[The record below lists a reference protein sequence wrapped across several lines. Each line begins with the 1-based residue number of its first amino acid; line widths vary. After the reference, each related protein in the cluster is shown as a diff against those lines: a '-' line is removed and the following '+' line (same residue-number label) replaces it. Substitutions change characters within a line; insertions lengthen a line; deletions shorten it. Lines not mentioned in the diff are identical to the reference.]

1 MGQVSTTSLRPLQLL
16 AFSSPG
22 LEYDPVAISP
32 RVFGNG
38 AFLQATSSTT
48 FVVPVGVTSLRIRV
62 VGGGG
67 GGQQS
72 GGSGGRGGGGG
83 GYAHGVFSVSPGASY
98 ALTVGAAG
106 GVNASGGTTSF
117 GALISATGG
126 AGGSSGGAGGTGTGG
141 TVQYT
146 GGTGGPTGDGNN
158 GGGGAGAASHLG
170 NGGNGG
176 AGNNGRRGGGVKSAG
191 NSLFAGDAFFGLGIN
206 AAGTTSVL
214 PDPVVFTARFN
225 FDIFL
230 GTQTTTASAECAQGA
245 GGPATNVQPGTGGG
259 ACGAT
264 YSLPA
269 QNGRGGGGGGGQYFV
284 DLGCCGTLSWAA
296 STGGAGFIVVEF

>member
-22 LEYDPVAISP
+22 AEYDPVAISP

-48 FVVPVGVTSLRIRV
+48 FVVPVGITSLRIRV

-67 GGQQS
+67 GGGTNGYS
-72 GGSGGRGGGGG
+72 GGGGGGGG
-83 GYAHGVFSVSPGASY
+83 GYAHGVFTVSPGTSY
-98 ALTVGAAG
+98 ALTVGAGG
-106 GVNASGGTTSF
+106 GVNANGGTTSF
-117 GALISATGG
+117 GSLISATGG
-126 AGGSSGGAGGTGTGG
+126 TTGNSGGAGGTGTGG
-141 TVQYT
+141 TVQRT
-146 GGTGGPTGDGNN
+146 GGTGGATGDGYSGG
-158 GGGGAGAASHLG
+158 GGGGAGSHLG
-170 NGGNGG
+170 NGGAGG

-191 NSLFAGDAFFGLGIN
+191 NSLFAGDAFFGLGLN
-206 AAGTTSVL
+206 AAGTTLVL

-230 GTQTTTASAECAQGA
+230 GTQTTTNGADCAQGA

-259 ACGAT
+259 ACGSG
-264 YSLPA
+264 YGLPA
-269 QNGRGGGGGGGQYFV
+269 QQGRGGGGGGGSYFFSN
-284 DLGCCGTLSWAA
+284 CCGTYQWAA
-296 STGGAGFIVVEF
+296 SSGGTGFIVVEF